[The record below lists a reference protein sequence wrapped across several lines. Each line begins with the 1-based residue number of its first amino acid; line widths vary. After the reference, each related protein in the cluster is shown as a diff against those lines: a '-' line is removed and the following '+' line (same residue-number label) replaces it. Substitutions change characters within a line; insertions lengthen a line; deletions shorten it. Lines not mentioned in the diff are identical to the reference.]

1 MRAGMSYD
9 EAMHASRVE
18 MGSMETVKTKVRSG
32 GWEAAAESLGQD
44 IRYGVRQLLRSPG
57 FFLVAL
63 LTLAL
68 GIGANTAVFTLVH
81 AVMLKQLP
89 VANPHQLYRVGEGEF
104 FCCEWGGLQDSW
116 GTFDYPFYKHLRDTD
131 PSFEQIAAFSG
142 NTPTFNVRRAGSQSA
157 AQTANGEYVSGN
169 YFSTLGIQSSAGRL
183 LNPADDRPEA
193 PPAAVMG
200 YRTWQQRFAS
210 DPSILGSTLLV
221 NGLPVTVVGIAPAG
235 FFGDRLS
242 ANPPELWMPLSLQ
255 PAFEGQGQKSLLY
268 SSGDAWL
275 YVIGRL
281 KPGLSPATVQTQVT
295 TELQQWLRAE
305 HRDQGEDKDK
315 IGQQHIRL
323 TPGGAA
329 SRPFATTRKMISISS
344 RPPRSWYR

>member
-1 MRAGMSYD
+1 
-9 EAMHASRVE
+9 MHASRVE
-18 MGSMETVKTKVRSG
+18 MGSMETVKQKVRSD
-32 GWEAAAESLGQD
+32 GWESAAESLGQD

-57 FFLVAL
+57 FSLVAL

-81 AVMLKQLP
+81 AVMLKQLQ

-116 GTFDYPFYKHLRDTD
+116 GTFDYPFYKHLRETD

-142 NTPTFNVRRAGSQSA
+142 YTPTFNVRRAGSQSA

-193 PPAAVMG
+193 PATAVMG
-200 YRTWQQRFAS
+200 YRTWQQRYAS

-221 NGLPVTVVGIAPAG
+221 NGLPVTLVGIAPAG
-235 FFGDRLS
+235 FVSNPAAHPPRCKRSSLRNCSNGFVRNIAIKAKTRTRSASNTFGS
-242 ANPPELWMPLSLQ
+242 H
-255 PAFEGQGQKSLLY
+255 PAAQ
-268 SSGDAWL
+268 
-275 YVIGRL
+275 
-281 KPGLSPATVQTQVT
+281 
-295 TELQQWLRAE
+295 
-305 HRDQGEDKDK
+305 
-315 IGQQHIRL
+315 
-323 TPGGAA
+323 A
-329 SRPFATTRKMISISS
+329 SRPSATTRKTISISS
-344 RPPRSWYR
+344 RPPRFSSCSLPAPTWPTCCSRAAHPASNRPPCAWLLEPDAPASSAQC